1 MRRLPIGW
9 AIFETD
15 GLEPEM
21 SKAVRLSA
29 AIPVTNVLSR
39 DASQAAKHNELVP
52 IAIFSG
58 LGLLISLVAVICGV
72 QGAWF

>member
-1 MRRLPIGW
+1 M
-9 AIFETD
+9 FETNE
-15 GLEPEM
+15 LEPEM

-29 AIPVTNVLSR
+29 AIPVTNVPSR
-39 DASQAAKHNELVP
+39 DTSQAAKHNELVP